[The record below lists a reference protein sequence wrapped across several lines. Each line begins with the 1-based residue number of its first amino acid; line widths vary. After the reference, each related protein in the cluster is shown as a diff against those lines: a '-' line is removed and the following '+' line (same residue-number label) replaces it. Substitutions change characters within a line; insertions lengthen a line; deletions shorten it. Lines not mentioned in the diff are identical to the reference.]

1 MQWIDQLSM
10 KVWIFNWH
18 CHKEPLCIVISVL
31 RYLFWFLYWRMLYE
45 NMTANGSSLSLTTA
59 AHKLKILYLPHLRNT
74 TTPLCVFFE
83 GIFLCHHI
91 KSCNLVL
98 YRMYQSVGFFKVISS
113 MIIFISSVKV
123 QEKSEKN
130 KQCTIE
136 HN

>member
-1 MQWIDQLSM
+1 
-10 KVWIFNWH
+10 
-18 CHKEPLCIVISVL
+18 
-31 RYLFWFLYWRMLYE
+31 
-45 NMTANGSSLSLTTA
+45 MTANGSSLSLTTA

-113 MIIFISSVKV
+113 RIIFISSV

-136 HN
+136 HD